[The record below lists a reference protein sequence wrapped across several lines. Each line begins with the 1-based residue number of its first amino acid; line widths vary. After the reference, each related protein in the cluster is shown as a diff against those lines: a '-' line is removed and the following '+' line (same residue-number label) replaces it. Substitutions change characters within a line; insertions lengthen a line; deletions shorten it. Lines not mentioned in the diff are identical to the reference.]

1 MPAKKPIRRSQLI
14 SPWGIGQMINF
25 PKDESLMVA
34 GLDLWE
40 IKYRSLNDSE
50 EFKITEERLAKRLG
64 VKDFRLPPDFRD
76 PQNGVQNASLKIPFV
91 RFPRWH
97 YCTRCGNMEKVSI
110 YHSTKPTCSGIN
122 FQSGRSCSDIP
133 QQKRQ
138 KLIPVRFIT
147 ICPKGH
153 ISDFPFMDWVHG
165 GAVHEEQNHHLR
177 LRAGRSSGALS
188 GIEISCTC
196 GAHKTMT
203 GAFNENALNKI
214 GVICQGD
221 RPWLGEEQ
229 EKGNAKHCGQNLI
242 VVQKGASNVYFSQV
256 RSSIYLPQWEKNID
270 SRIVEVLEKNWPF
283 LSTGYENGEFQKMR
297 FELVAERSFPEEKR
311 EFFIEKLLEA
321 AKSRNSK
328 FTDNINDDSEERYR
342 KMEYDAILTE
352 VGGENQDF
360 LVTKNKSGLYKDEQL
375 EKIIEK
381 GFENICLL
389 HKLKETRAFIGFSR
403 WLPEDGKNLE
413 ETKNFIKLGSSIN
426 WLPAIVVKGEGVFF
440 EFNHKNIKE
449 WASESKVIERVKG
462 LSNHYNQNRQTRGQ
476 AKRNINPEF
485 VLIHTFA
492 HILINQFSYECG
504 YGSSSLRERIYS
516 NLENQNE
523 TMNGVLIYTASG
535 DSEGSLGGLVRQGS
549 PGNLEKIVFHAIENS
564 RWCSSDPIC
573 IESKGQG
580 PNSCNLASCHNCS
593 LLPET
598 CCEET
603 NMLLDRGLLIGTL
616 DFPEIGYFNY
626 IKRNSNII

>member
-14 SPWGIGQMINF
+14 SPWGVGQMINF

-40 IKYRSLNDSE
+40 SKFRSLNDSD

-76 PQNGVQNASLKIPFV
+76 PQNGVQNASLKIPFI
-91 RFPRWH
+91 RFPKWH

-110 YHSTKPTCSGIN
+110 YHSNKPTCTGIS
-122 FQSGRSCSDIP
+122 FQSGMSCYSISS
-133 QQKRQ
+133 QKRQ

-147 ICPKGH
+147 ICAHGH
-153 ISDFPFMDWVHG
+153 ISDFPFIEWVHG
-165 GAVHEEQNHHLR
+165 GSVHDEQNHHLR

-188 GIEISCTC
+188 GIEISCSC

-203 GAFNENALNKI
+203 GAFNENAFSKI
-214 GVICQGD
+214 GITCQGD
-221 RPWLGEEQ
+221 RPWLGEEH
-229 EKGNAKHCGQNLI
+229 EKGNTKHCGQNLI

-256 RSSIYLPQWEKNID
+256 RSSIYLPQWEKSID

-297 FELVAERSFPEEKR
+297 FELVAERSFPIDKKEV
-311 EFFIEKLLEA
+311 FTEKLLEA
-321 AKSRNSK
+321 AKGRNSK
-328 FTDNINDDSEERYR
+328 FADNTNDDSEEKYR

-352 VGGENQDF
+352 SGGENQQF
-360 LVTKNKSGLYKDEQL
+360 LVSKKSSKEYNDGDLQGIITKA
-375 EKIIEK
+375 
-381 GFENICLL
+381 FENISLL
-389 HKLKETRAFIGFSR
+389 HKLRETRAFIGFSR
-403 WLPEDGKNLE
+403 WLPDDGKSLE
-413 ETKNFIKLGSSIN
+413 EIKNFIKLGTTIN
-426 WLPAIVVKGEGVFF
+426 WLPAIIVKGEGVFF
-440 EFNHKNIKE
+440 EFHKKNLKE
-449 WASESKVIERVKG
+449 WASTQSVIDRVKQ
-462 LSNHYNQNRQTRGQ
+462 LTDHYNQNRQTRGQ
-476 AKRNINPEF
+476 VKREINPEF
-485 VLIHTFA
+485 ILIHTFA

-516 NLENQNE
+516 NLENKKE
-523 TMNGVLIYTASG
+523 EMAGVLIYTASG
-535 DSEGSLGGLVRQGS
+535 DSEGSLGGLVRQGK

-580 PNSCNLASCHNCS
+580 PNSCNLAACHNCS

-598 CCEET
+598 CCEES
-603 NMLLDRGLLIGTL
+603 NMLLDRALLIGTL
-616 DFPEIGYFNY
+616 DNPEIGYFNF
-626 IKRNSNII
+626 IKNKM